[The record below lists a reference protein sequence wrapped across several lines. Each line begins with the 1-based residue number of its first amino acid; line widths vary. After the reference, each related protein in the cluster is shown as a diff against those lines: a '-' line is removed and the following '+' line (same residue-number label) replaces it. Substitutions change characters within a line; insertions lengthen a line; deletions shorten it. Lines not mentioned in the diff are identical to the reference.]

1 MLKKYLGDL
10 AFMQVLNL
18 LVKPIWIL
26 VIDAAVQEALPQ
38 AVYGNYFALF
48 NTSLLFFIVLDLG
61 LNNFNITEVAQD
73 NSKIRSLTGSII
85 GLKILLAILYVII
98 ILGVGAVLGYSTNEF
113 GLLLILGAI
122 QVVTSL
128 NQFFR
133 SIVAS
138 LQRFRIDGIFM
149 VLDRVLVILFVGV
162 LLWSNIPQLDLTIY
176 KFAYAQLF
184 SLSLVLVSLLVFLRG
199 HLAHISISFNWDKIF
214 PILKKS
220 WPFALLVTLMGLY
233 TYIDGVMIKELVG
246 DAEAGVYALGY
257 RFYFALLM
265 FASVFSGVLL
275 PLFSKNLKNIDI
287 IRSISGFTSRLLLFG
302 GIVASLIAVV
312 YAMEILKFVNPDK
325 ANTDSAEVLVL
336 LLVGFIG
343 SSLTLVYGALLT
355 AGKELTWLNRFA
367 AFTLVVNLILNS
379 ILIPQYKAQ
388 GAAIATMVSQLLFGF
403 VCLLVSIKKYN
414 LNITLHS
421 LLAPAVGVIVLALI
435 ILFGQQYAQNMCVHL
450 SMIAIS
456 VLFSA
461 YLFKL
466 FSVKDLKSL
475 LKK

>member
-10 AFMQVLNL
+10 AFIQVLNL

-26 VIDAAVQEALPQ
+26 VIDAAVQEALPR

-73 NSKIRSLTGSII
+73 NRKIRSLTGSIV
-85 GLKILLAILYVII
+85 GLKIVLAVLYIVII
-98 ILGVGAVLGYSTNEF
+98 IGVGAVLGYSEKEF

-138 LQRFRIDGIFM
+138 LQRFKLDGIFM

-162 LLWSNIPQLDLTIY
+162 LLWSNIPQLSLTIY

-184 SLSLVLVSLLVFLRG
+184 SLLLVLLSLLVFLRG
-199 HLAHISISFNWDKIF
+199 HLAHISISFKWDAIF

-233 TYIDGVMIKELVG
+233 TYIDGVMIKELIG

-275 PLFSKNLKNIDI
+275 PLFSKNLENIKI
-287 IRSISGFTSRLLLFG
+287 IRTISGFTSRLLVFG

-312 YAMEILKFVNPDK
+312 YALEILKFINPGK
-325 ANTDSAEVLVL
+325 ANKDSAEVLIIL
-336 LLVGFIG
+336 LIGFIG

-355 AGKELTWLNRFA
+355 ASKELTWLNRFA
-367 AFTLVVNLILNS
+367 AFTLVVNLLLNS
-379 ILIPQYKAQ
+379 ILIPEYQAQ
-388 GAAIATMVSQLLFGF
+388 GAAIATMVSQLLFGCVCF
-403 VCLLVSIKKYN
+403 VISLKKYN
-414 LNITLHS
+414 LNITLHG
-421 LLAPAVGVIVLALI
+421 LLPRAVGVVFLTLI
-435 ILFGQQYAQNMCVHL
+435 ILFGQQYTQNISVHMT
-450 SMIAIS
+450 MIAVV
-456 VLFSA
+456 VLCSA
-461 YLFKL
+461 YLFNL
-466 FSVKDLKSL
+466 YSVKDLKSL

>member
-1 MLKKYLGDL
+1 MLKKYLGDI

-61 LNNFNITEVAQD
+61 LNSFNITEVAQD
-73 NSKIRSLTGSII
+73 NRKIRSLTGSII
-85 GLKILLAILYVII
+85 GLKILLAILYIVII
-98 ILGVGAVLGYSTNEF
+98 LCVGAVLGYSAKEF
-113 GLLLILGAI
+113 VLLIILGGI

-138 LQRFRIDGIFM
+138 LQHFRIDGIFM

-162 LLWSNIPQLDLTIY
+162 LLWSNIPQLELTIY
-176 KFAYAQLF
+176 NFAYAQLF

-199 HLAHISISFNWDKIF
+199 HLAYVSISFDLDNIF

-312 YAMEILKFVNPDK
+312 YAMEILTFVNPDK
-325 ANTDSAEVLVL
+325 ANTDSAQVLVI

-343 SSLTLVYGALLT
+343 SSLTMVYGALLT

-421 LLAPAVGVIVLALI
+421 LVTPAVGVIFLVLI
-435 ILFGQQYAQNMCVHL
+435 ILFGQQYAQNMCVHF
-450 SMIAIS
+450 SMIAITI
-456 VLFSA
+456 LLSA

-466 FSVKDLKSL
+466 YSVNDLKSL